1 MIFFRT
7 SGAGTLVFTSGTEQN
22 EFVRHGS
29 FTSGHAPCVVLFIY
43 EQLND
48 IKHFCGSN
56 APDTKHSVLCLDK
69 TFNVSSLFLTVTV
82 LRANTM

>member
-1 MIFFRT
+1 M
-7 SGAGTLVFTSGTEQN
+7 FTSGTEQN
-22 EFVRHGS
+22 EFVRHVS
-29 FTSGHAPCVVLFIY
+29 FTSGHAPCVVLFTY

-56 APDTKHSVLCLDK
+56 APDTIRSVLCVDK
-69 TFNVSSLFLTVTV
+69 TFNDSSLFLTFTVFKNNSV